1 VSPPAVTSFID
12 RTNNQN
18 KSLMQMAA
26 KPAPPQ
32 QQMTAALK
40 GNRNALKQSIAEVS
54 SIENLII

>member
-1 VSPPAVTSFID
+1 
-12 RTNNQN
+12 
-18 KSLMQMAA
+18 MAA